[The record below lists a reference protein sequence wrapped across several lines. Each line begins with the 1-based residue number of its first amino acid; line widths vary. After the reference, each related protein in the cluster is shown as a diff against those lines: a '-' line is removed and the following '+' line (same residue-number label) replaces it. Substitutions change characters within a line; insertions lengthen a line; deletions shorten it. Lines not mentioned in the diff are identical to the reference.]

1 MAKIPNRVTGFSSF
15 LDYTIL
21 KRFRDYKDPV
31 SINENIF
38 EYFCTGNN
46 RDGLAIKCICDGL
59 IEREEEN
66 KILIVLSDGKPN
78 DVKIGAENERS
89 IRGES
94 AYKGKIAIKDTAN
107 EVRLARQKGILVFG
121 VFTGKENELTT
132 EKMIYGK
139 DFIYTKNIERFSD
152 IVSMYLKKIIRN

>member
-66 KILIVLSDGKPN
+66 KIK
-78 DVKIGAENERS
+78 
-89 IRGES
+89 
-94 AYKGKIAIKDTAN
+94 Y
-107 EVRLARQKGILVFG
+107 
-121 VFTGKENELTT
+121 
-132 EKMIYGK
+132 
-139 DFIYTKNIERFSD
+139 
-152 IVSMYLKKIIRN
+152 